1 MKEDYLNRIAKKIRN
16 KLIYFIHL
24 ELKKKAKC
32 NNYFLINSISQ
43 KELNKKYQ
51 KCYDYCIEKTET
63 YSSNEMNNGN
73 NNNNY
78 FHVSITYCSLNNN
91 YLMLIDKSVDQVIGE
106 NNIIGKYYKG
116 NTVNIRSTIKS
127 FKHKIIKKE
136 NNNNSI
142 ILEKKIIGD
151 KILTIKRK
159 STLSSLRISTAM
171 KLNNDNNDNDYI
183 DKLNS
188 NHNNYKKLINLNVNN
203 EFKKSEPNCANKV
216 RKNRYPKFINLYT
229 TKLKKYCAT
238 LKKTRKREINNLS
251 QMKNQKNPELI
262 SSPAISERKKNYKK
276 EKQSNFKSQKEKQ
289 KIHAPI
295 STNRDSYNLRYK
307 TENPSIGSNINPNS
321 KKKLRSQTR
330 ISHLFKIPEKKN
342 INPKNRA
349 QSIDIFKEK
358 INSSKKITLQKKLSK
373 KVDSPKKM
381 SSPKKISSPYKQ
393 TPKFLSS
400 PKKTSPNKK
409 SPKKI
414 SPKKISSPKKSPKK
428 IASPKKGTSPK
439 KLASP
444 KKVTSSNKISTLKKN
459 NASPRKIANS
469 MRASNDFQFTNYF
482 QKNNKKSK
490 AEGGCIK
497 KFVSG
502 GIVNKRKIFNSN
514 NNNIRATYKN
524 SAAAVKLLKTNDI
537 SNKRPVNKKFK
548 RANTGIYSKFHFK
561 GSENKLKDTNF

>member
-1 MKEDYLNRIAKKIRN
+1 
-16 KLIYFIHL
+16 
-24 ELKKKAKC
+24 
-32 NNYFLINSISQ
+32 
-43 KELNKKYQ
+43 
-51 KCYDYCIEKTET
+51 
-63 YSSNEMNNGN
+63 
-73 NNNNY
+73 
-78 FHVSITYCSLNNN
+78 
-91 YLMLIDKSVDQVIGE
+91 
-106 NNIIGKYYKG
+106 
-116 NTVNIRSTIKS
+116 
-127 FKHKIIKKE
+127 
-136 NNNNSI
+136 
-142 ILEKKIIGD
+142 
-151 KILTIKRK
+151 
-159 STLSSLRISTAM
+159 
-171 KLNNDNNDNDYI
+171 
-183 DKLNS
+183 
-188 NHNNYKKLINLNVNN
+188 
-203 EFKKSEPNCANKV
+203 
-216 RKNRYPKFINLYT
+216 
-229 TKLKKYCAT
+229 
-238 LKKTRKREINNLS
+238 
-251 QMKNQKNPELI
+251 MKNQKNPELI

-321 KKKLRSQTR
+321 KRKLRSQTR
-330 ISHLFKIPEKKN
+330 ISHLFKIPEKKY

-428 IASPKKGTSPK
+428 LASPKKASSPK

-524 SAAAVKLLKTNDI
+524 SAAAIKLLKTNDI